1 MMKYLK
7 FFLIIGLLISLV
19 AEDAD
24 ARRRRSRRRGR
35 SKLYSPPTKF
45 EMHNRKASF
54 EVKKDKMILTF
65 DGGRIE
71 EPIPF
76 QTKSDKVAG
85 MAYIP
90 LGGRDFIQ
98 MVVWVVDVKGNI
110 GPGSKFDRNSEDV
123 GQLLYWDLYE
133 IVDNKIIWR
142 QHQLLDQFMGQAD
155 QQLPP
160 HMENAIQLAVDDGGK
175 VFFRRGA
182 VEEFISVE

>member
-7 FFLIIGLLISLV
+7 AVLVFILLFSLV

-24 ARRRRSRRRGR
+24 ARRRRRRRGR

-45 EMHNRKASF
+45 EVQNRKATF
-54 EVKKDKMILTF
+54 EVKKDKMILTYE
-65 DGGRIE
+65 GGKTE
-71 EPIPF
+71 EPVPF

-90 LGGRDFIQ
+90 LGGRHFIQ

-110 GPGSKFDRNSEDV
+110 GPNTEFDRGNEDL

-133 IVDNKIIWR
+133 LVENKIVWR
-142 QHQLLDQFMGQAD
+142 QHKLLDKFMGPAN

-160 HMENAIQLAVDDGGK
+160 HMENAIQLAADDSGK
-175 VFFRRGA
+175 VLYRRGA
-182 VEEFISVE
+182 VEEFISLE

>member
-1 MMKYLK
+1 MKYLK
-7 FFLIIGLLISLV
+7 LFLIVVLLICVV

-45 EMHNRKASF
+45 EIQNRKASF
-54 EVKKDKMILTF
+54 EVKKDKMILTYE
-65 DGGRIE
+65 GGRTE
-71 EPIPF
+71 EPVPF
-76 QTKSDKVAG
+76 QTKSDQVAG

-90 LGGRDFIQ
+90 LGGRHFIQ

-110 GPGSKFDRNSEDV
+110 GPDSKFDRGGDDV

-133 IVDNKIIWR
+133 IVDTRIIWR
-142 QHQLLDQFMGQAD
+142 QHQLLDQFLGQPNP
-155 QQLPP
+155 QLPP
-160 HMENAIQLAVDDGGK
+160 HMENAIQLAVDDSGK

-182 VEEFISVE
+182 VEEQIAVE